1 MYYWHLSS
9 RSFSQILLFVI
20 LSRYPSQTSK
30 MIFLNANQS
39 YFIEGLMLELYFSDH
54 FNIGVMLPNNTL
66 DRPISSKLLSPIK
79 IGKLIFVSLLNEL
92 SFKRVIIIN
101 HERDLV
107 SFSFLVRNGTSRE
120 KREIENS
127 REK

>member
-1 MYYWHLSS
+1 
-9 RSFSQILLFVI
+9 
-20 LSRYPSQTSK
+20 
-30 MIFLNANQS
+30 
-39 YFIEGLMLELYFSDH
+39 MLEMYSSDH
-54 FNIGVMLPNNTL
+54 FNIGVMLPSNTL

-79 IGKLIFVSLLNEL
+79 IGKLIFVSLLNVL
-92 SFKRVIIIN
+92 SFKCVIIIN